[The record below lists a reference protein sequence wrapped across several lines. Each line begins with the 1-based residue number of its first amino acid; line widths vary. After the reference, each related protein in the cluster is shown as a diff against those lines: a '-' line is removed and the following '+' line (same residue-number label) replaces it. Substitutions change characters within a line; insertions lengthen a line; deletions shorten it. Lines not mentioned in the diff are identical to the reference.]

1 MTKIKMLN
9 DRIIFDG
16 HADSR
21 QKCETIT
28 LMCDNLAKSK
38 DFKTVRYE
46 SGYAEFE
53 KVGKTDELKFRTSY
67 DVTIN
72 FDSHIEKVFVPL
84 SSGSSSKEGTE
95 WTTSGKGQRLNGL
108 GGVFTVT
115 LTEGYVIDTITGT
128 GQGFGDS
135 FAVNFDI
142 TDNTF
147 TFSSED
153 STSYNISITSKLPD
167 GKQKFDMSALVG
179 WLNLSSGEHSIT
191 IKTKTS
197 DGAESES
204 SNIVTITKAV
214 AGHTI
219 YISNMADEEV
229 STISLEYNLYT
240 MSGKTINGTLT
251 NTGKSEYIWY
261 NDIRAVSFTVDCG
274 NEDNPWK
281 VVISELGLNIVDTAS
296 YLSKEY
302 TLTEDVTMDF
312 ATGNYV

>member
-1 MTKIKMLN
+1 M
-9 DRIIFDG
+9 D
-16 HADSR
+16 
-21 QKCETIT
+21 
-28 LMCDNLAKSK
+28 
-38 DFKTVRYE
+38 YE
-46 SGYAEFE
+46 
-53 KVGKTDELKFRTSY
+53 R
-67 DVTIN
+67 
-72 FDSHIEKVFVPL
+72 H
-84 SSGSSSKEGTE
+84 GTE
-95 WTTSGKGQRLNGL
+95 IKRS

-128 GQGFGDS
+128 GQGFGDP

-251 NTGKSEYIWY
+251 NTGNSEYIWY
-261 NDIRAVSFTVDCG
+261 NDIRAVSFTVDCD